1 MVSSLSRTTM
11 TGALPKLRETKSPA
25 AGISV
30 SWAKKTQVR
39 SKIRSISRRNISSLT
54 KTSRLTRPRRTSTQP
69 LFSNAELRTAMG
81 PARICEI
88 SLTLQISLMGV
99 PWQASR
105 RLFSFERS
113 SYNSFPLRFAA
124 SVPTLIPPS
133 FTRESLM
140 AKRTS
145 VSRGKTRSQ
154 PAHTSVTTAASLRD
168 AAYDA
173 IKHRIITCE
182 FRPGEYINELQ
193 LSSTLKIG
201 RTPVHQALDRLMI
214 EGMVDVIPRKGV
226 IVRPVSL
233 NEVLQ
238 IIETRLVNESYC
250 SRLAAERANNS
261 DISELADVLKRT
273 KHWASMRNIENM
285 MLLDREFHLLVAR
298 AAKNDVLTELLRSLH
313 ERSLRFWFISLNAP
327 AQYESVHDQ
336 HDAIFAAIRQ
346 RDPDK
351 SEAAMRA
358 HIESFRANVS
368 QFL

>member
-1 MVSSLSRTTM
+1 MTPKRTVRSSRSAGRT
-11 TGALPKLRETKSPA
+11 S
-25 AGISV
+25 SV
-30 SWAKKTQVR
+30 S
-39 SKIRSISRRNISSLT
+39 
-54 KTSRLTRPRRTSTQP
+54 
-69 LFSNAELRTAMG
+69 
-81 PARICEI
+81 
-88 SLTLQISLMGV
+88 
-99 PWQASR
+99 
-105 RLFSFERS
+105 
-113 SYNSFPLRFAA
+113 
-124 SVPTLIPPS
+124 
-133 FTRESLM
+133 
-140 AKRTS
+140 
-145 VSRGKTRSQ
+145 
-154 PAHTSVTTAASLRD
+154 AHTNSTTAASLRD

-173 IKHRIITCE
+173 IKHRIITCA

-193 LSSTLKIG
+193 LSSMLKIG

-238 IIETRLVNESYC
+238 IIETRLVNETYC

-261 DISELADVLKRT
+261 DVLKRT
-273 KHWASMRNIENM
+273 KHWTSMRNVENM

-298 AAKNDVLTELLRSLH
+298 AAKNDVLMELLRSLH

-336 HDAIFAAIRQ
+336 HHAIFAAIQQ

>member
-1 MVSSLSRTTM
+1 M
-11 TGALPKLRETKSPA
+11 P
-25 AGISV
+25 
-30 SWAKKTQVR
+30 
-39 SKIRSISRRNISSLT
+39 
-54 KTSRLTRPRRTSTQP
+54 
-69 LFSNAELRTAMG
+69 
-81 PARICEI
+81 
-88 SLTLQISLMGV
+88 
-99 PWQASR
+99 
-105 RLFSFERS
+105 
-113 SYNSFPLRFAA
+113 
-124 SVPTLIPPS
+124 
-133 FTRESLM
+133 
-140 AKRTS
+140 KRTVKSS
-145 VSRGKTRSQ
+145 VRRGKTSFE
-154 PAHTSVTTAASLRD
+154 PAHTNPPTTASLRD

-173 IKHRIITCE
+173 IKHRIITCA

-193 LSSTLKIG
+193 LSSMLKIG

-214 EGMVDVIPRKGV
+214 EGMIDVIPRKGV

-238 IIETRLVNESYC
+238 IIETRLVNETYC

-261 DISELADVLKRT
+261 DIAELAEVLKRT
-273 KHWASMRNIENM
+273 KHWTSMRNVENM
-285 MLLDREFHLLVAR
+285 MLLDRKFHLLIAR

-313 ERSLRFWFISLNAP
+313 ERSLRFWFISLNAQ

-336 HDAIFAAIRQ
+336 HDAIFAAIHQ